1 MAKEENQKVSEVEDT
16 KKAKDWF
23 PSFSKMRDFVLG
35 VLQLQRSIE
44 TLREQN
50 KVLAGEVKALQR
62 QFDEQSGELK
72 TIKHF
77 IETAINDRAA
87 RSGEQA
93 AFALI
98 EKIMSSQ
105 K

>member
-1 MAKEENQKVSEVEDT
+1 MAKEEDKKVPQAEEE

-50 KVLAGEVKALQR
+50 KVLSSELKALQR

-77 IETAINDRAA
+77 IETAINERAA

-98 EKIMSSQ
+98 EKIMSF
-105 K
+105 KK